1 MDLNKIAENTEMTY
15 LEKVSAIVDE
25 FAAGNVDGETAD
37 AIAESAGISPEDL
50 LSVYNASYG
59 EGIEKTAS
67 AEDGEAEMTYLE
79 KVATV
84 VDEFAAGELTAD
96 DVAAIA
102 EEHGLDA
109 EDINSVYAAAYGD
122 EAEEEVSDIEKTAA
136 DEAVAELLKVAEDEN
151 STYLEKTAAVV
162 DAYMND
168 ALDDEELE
176 KIAEELNVDLGDVE
190 AITDIAYMEKLAMSP
205 EEAQKLANRFAR
217 LSKYKTKES
226 PKATVAK
233 LVGERKVNKSK
244 VGSGKAIPKKR
255 QKQILEERKK
265 ATDNAEQI
273 NRMQA
278 RKSAFRA
285 GQKKAKNELGGSVI
299 DSFKNLG
306 GKQKATVGG
315 AAALLGTG
323 SAAAGYAAGDRKAS

>member
-109 EDINSVYAAAYGD
+109 E
-122 EAEEEVSDIEKTAA
+122 